1 MLQPFPEY
9 QPLKVWGGG
18 EKNVAPQADGVG
30 ALDLS
35 FLTCTAQWMLSAE
48 DISAGVFMD
57 VSPMNFIE
65 WILIALST
73 KHLCVI

>member
-35 FLTCTAQWMLSAE
+35 FLTCTAQ
-48 DISAGVFMD
+48 
-57 VSPMNFIE
+57 
-65 WILIALST
+65 
-73 KHLCVI
+73 